1 MVKLSTYE
9 KVLLFDFT
17 MKERE
22 YPQIDYSDCE
32 TQPFCGYNNPT
43 CKATSSNQGLIQRE
57 MISVGNMFTFIVN
70 EATKEFD
77 KGKVLQ
83 FAYYKEENKKAKE
96 YSAQYASKASDNIG
110 VLCT

>member
-1 MVKLSTYE
+1 MMVKLSTYE

-17 MKERE
+17 MKERG

-32 TQPFCGYNNPT
+32 TQPFCGYDYPT

-57 MISVGNMFTFIVN
+57 MISVGNMCVFIVN

-77 KGKVLQ
+77 IGKVLK
-83 FAYYKEENKKAKE
+83 FAYYKENKKAKE